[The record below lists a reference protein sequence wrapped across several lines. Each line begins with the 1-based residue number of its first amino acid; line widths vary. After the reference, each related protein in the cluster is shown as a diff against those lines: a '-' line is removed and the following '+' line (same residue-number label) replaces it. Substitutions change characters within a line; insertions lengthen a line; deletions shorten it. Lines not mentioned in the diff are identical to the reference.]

1 MSRPANP
8 KARSGGSDRSF
19 RSGARSAAGTGA
31 TTDRGSLRYTTT
43 ASSSIPIPIVANE
56 TRQLVSCARAVA
68 TGRPRTVAA
77 VPPPVTS
84 ASPRPSCAPDRSEE
98 A

>member
-1 MSRPANP
+1 M
-8 KARSGGSDRSF
+8 
-19 RSGARSAAGTGA
+19 
-31 TTDRGSLRYTTT
+31 TTT
-43 ASSSIPIPIVANE
+43 ASSSIPIPIAANE

-84 ASPRPSCAPDRSEE
+84 ASPRPSCAPDSSEE
-98 A
+98 AYTMTIAQNTPCAMAATTRVAKANS